1 MEVEV
6 NTPGAYLVRE
16 LGELGEGLEE

>member
-6 NTPGAYLVRE
+6 NTPGAYLVRD
-16 LGELGEGLEE
+16 LGERGEGLEE